1 MSDVQAM
8 ANNYKENGYV
18 IFERLLSESER
29 LAALRGFHRLF
40 AQSYESWVEQGRP
53 EIAHNFAKGNHNF
66 PWHDSSLNHSSAHP
80 KLSALVEA
88 VMGTREF
95 RY

>member
-8 ANNYKENGYV
+8 AKNYKENGYV

-53 EIAHNFAKGNHNF
+53 EITHNF
-66 PWHDSSLNHSSAHP
+66 PWDDSGLNHSAAHP

>member
-1 MSDVQAM
+1 MFDVQAM
-8 ANNYKENGYV
+8 AKTYKENGYV

-53 EIAHNFAKGNHNF
+53 EISHNFA
-66 PWHDSSLNHSSAHP
+66 
-80 KLSALVEA
+80 
-88 VMGTREF
+88 
-95 RY
+95 